1 MLLMTR
7 SQRWGLML
15 AGAAVLLT
23 GRAWMASSWGL
34 TLVDVGLAA
43 ICLWGS
49 VYRFRHGD

>member
-1 MLLMTR
+1 MTR
-7 SQRWGLML
+7 NQRWGLML

-43 ICLWGS
+43 ICLGGA